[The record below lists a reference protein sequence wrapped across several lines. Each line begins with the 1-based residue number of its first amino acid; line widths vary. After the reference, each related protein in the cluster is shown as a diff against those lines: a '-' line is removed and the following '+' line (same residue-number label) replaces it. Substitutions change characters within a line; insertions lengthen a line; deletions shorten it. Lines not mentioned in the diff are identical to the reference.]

1 MATMRPIMRVESEK
15 MNDSDSHSAKNGIHE
30 AEDDRKFD
38 ENDDDMPLEPIT
50 RVPGQMDHGQPRFFL
65 GKSED
70 SCDRGSLFALPC

>member
-1 MATMRPIMRVESEK
+1 MRPIMRVESEK

-50 RVPGQMDHGQPRFFL
+50 RVPVQMDHG
-65 GKSED
+65 
-70 SCDRGSLFALPC
+70 